1 MNLLRRVDVREL
13 LLCESQDELCYYFI
27 TSGTRKT
34 NHICTFPLSMVHSRK
49 SFKKEGYNMNT
60 PKNRKLFLELCKTK
74 KKKQMLL
81 IFGPTGAAILIL
93 LVFLLLRA
101 FSGNGDAKTVS
112 SDQPETL
119 EAESAG
125 VQESETQRFQEP
137 VSVTV
142 SMAGDCTL
150 GKDEAFNY
158 STSLNAYYDM
168 YGPAYFFQNVKSV
181 FDADDLTVVNFEGTL
196 TDSTARNGET
206 FAFKAPAE
214 YAEIL
219 TDGGVEAV
227 NVANNHSHDYGDQGF
242 ADTKENL
249 KKAGITTF
257 GYNETALMEVKGVKI
272 GLVGIYELHDHLE
285 REHQVRVNIQKV
297 RAEGA
302 DLVFVVFHWGNEK
315 DTVPDANQVTLAK
328 LAIDNGADLVVGHH
342 AHVLQGVTTY
352 KGKTIA
358 YGLGNF
364 CFGGNSA
371 PSDMDTMIFQQ
382 TFTLDTDGSV
392 TSEEPNLIPCR
403 ISSDYYI
410 NNYQPTPATGDEAD
424 RILQKIRERSE
435 GLG

>member
-1 MNLLRRVDVREL
+1 M
-13 LLCESQDELCYYFI
+13 S
-27 TSGTRKT
+27 
-34 NHICTFPLSMVHSRK
+34 
-49 SFKKEGYNMNT
+49 T
-60 PKNRKLFLELCKTK
+60 PKNKKLFLELCKTK

-93 LVFLLLRA
+93 LVFLVLRA
-101 FSGNGDAKTVS
+101 FSGNDDAKTVS
-112 SDQPETL
+112 NDQPETL
-119 EAESAG
+119 KAEDAG
-125 VQESETQRFQEP
+125 IQESETQRFQEP
-137 VSVTV
+137 VSVTI

-181 FDADDLTVVNFEGTL
+181 FDADDLTIVNFEGTL

-257 GYNETALMEVKGVKI
+257 GYNETALMEVNGVKI

-302 DLVFVVFHWGNEK
+302 DLVFVIFHWGNEK

-424 RILQKIRERSE
+424 RILQKIRKRSE
-435 GLG
+435 GLVQ

>member
-1 MNLLRRVDVREL
+1 M
-13 LLCESQDELCYYFI
+13 I
-27 TSGTRKT
+27 
-34 NHICTFPLSMVHSRK
+34 HSRK

-93 LVFLLLRA
+93 LVFLVLRA
-101 FSGNGDAKTVS
+101 FSGNDDAKTVS
-112 SDQPETL
+112 NDQPETL
-119 EAESAG
+119 KAEDAG
-125 VQESETQRFQEP
+125 IQESETQRFQEP
-137 VSVTV
+137 VSVTI

-181 FDADDLTVVNFEGTL
+181 FDADDLTIVNFEGTL

-328 LAIDNGADLVVGHH
+328 LAIDDGADLVVGHH

-403 ISSDYYI
+403 ISSDYSI

>member
-1 MNLLRRVDVREL
+1 
-13 LLCESQDELCYYFI
+13 
-27 TSGTRKT
+27 
-34 NHICTFPLSMVHSRK
+34 
-49 SFKKEGYNMNT
+49 MNT

-112 SDQPETL
+112 NDQPETL
-119 EAESAG
+119 KAEDAG
-125 VQESETQRFQEP
+125 MQESETQRFQEP
-137 VSVTV
+137 VSVTI

-181 FDADDLTVVNFEGTL
+181 FDADDLTIVNFEGTL

-424 RILQKIRERSE
+424 RILQKIHDRSQ
-435 GLG
+435 GLE

>member
-285 REHQVRVNIQKV
+285 REHQIRVNIQKV

-410 NNYQPTPATGDEAD
+410 NNYQPTPATEDEAE
-424 RILQKIRERSE
+424 RILQKIHDRSE
-435 GLG
+435 GLE

>member
-1 MNLLRRVDVREL
+1 
-13 LLCESQDELCYYFI
+13 
-27 TSGTRKT
+27 
-34 NHICTFPLSMVHSRK
+34 
-49 SFKKEGYNMNT
+49 MNT

-101 FSGNGDAKTVS
+101 FSENGDAKTVS
-112 SDQPETL
+112 NDQPETL

-125 VQESETQRFQEP
+125 IQESETQRFQEP

-168 YGPAYFFQNVKSV
+168 YGPTYFFQNVKSV
-181 FDADDLTVVNFEGTL
+181 FDADDLTIVNFEGTL

-371 PSDMDTMIFQQ
+371 PSDMDTMVFQQ

-424 RILQKIRERSE
+424 RILQKIHDRSE

>member
-1 MNLLRRVDVREL
+1 
-13 LLCESQDELCYYFI
+13 
-27 TSGTRKT
+27 
-34 NHICTFPLSMVHSRK
+34 
-49 SFKKEGYNMNT
+49 MNT

-112 SDQPETL
+112 NDQPETL
-119 EAESAG
+119 KAEDAG
-125 VQESETQRFQEP
+125 MQESETQRFQEP
-137 VSVTV
+137 VSVTI

-181 FDADDLTVVNFEGTL
+181 FDADDLTIVNFEGTL

-227 NVANNHSHDYGDQGF
+227 NVAKNHSHDYGDQGF

-257 GYNETALMEVKGVKI
+257 GYNETALIEVKGVKI

-371 PSDMDTMIFQQ
+371 PSDMDTMVFQQ

-424 RILQKIRERSE
+424 RILQKIHDRSE

>member
-1 MNLLRRVDVREL
+1 
-13 LLCESQDELCYYFI
+13 
-27 TSGTRKT
+27 
-34 NHICTFPLSMVHSRK
+34 
-49 SFKKEGYNMNT
+49 MNT
-60 PKNRKLFLELCKTK
+60 LKNRKLFLELCKTK

-101 FSGNGDAKTVS
+101 FSGNGDAKTIS
-112 SDQPETL
+112 NDQPETL
-119 EAESAG
+119 KAESAG
-125 VQESETQRFQEP
+125 IQESETQRFQEP

-371 PSDMDTMIFQQ
+371 PSDMDTMVFQQ
-382 TFTLDTDGSV
+382 TFTLDIDGSV
-392 TSEEPNLIPCR
+392 TSKEPNLIPCR

-424 RILQKIRERSE
+424 RILQKIHDRSE

>member
-1 MNLLRRVDVREL
+1 MNLLHRADACEL
-13 LLCESQDELCYYFI
+13 LRCESQDELCYYFI
-27 TSGTRKT
+27 TSGIRKT

-112 SDQPETL
+112 NDQPETL
-119 EAESAG
+119 KAESAG
-125 VQESETQRFQEP
+125 IQESETQRFQEP

-315 DTVPDANQVTLAK
+315 DTVPDENQVTLAK

>member
-1 MNLLRRVDVREL
+1 M
-13 LLCESQDELCYYFI
+13 I
-27 TSGTRKT
+27 
-34 NHICTFPLSMVHSRK
+34 HSRK
-49 SFKKEGYNMNT
+49 SFKKEGYNMST
-60 PKNRKLFLELCKTK
+60 PKNKKLFLELCKTK

-93 LVFLLLRA
+93 LVFLVLRA
-101 FSGNGDAKTVS
+101 FSGNDDAKTVS
-112 SDQPETL
+112 NDQPETL
-119 EAESAG
+119 KAEDAG
-125 VQESETQRFQEP
+125 IQESETQRFQEP
-137 VSVTV
+137 VSVTI

-181 FDADDLTVVNFEGTL
+181 FDADDLTIVNFEGTL

-403 ISSDYYI
+403 ISSDYSI

>member
-1 MNLLRRVDVREL
+1 
-13 LLCESQDELCYYFI
+13 
-27 TSGTRKT
+27 
-34 NHICTFPLSMVHSRK
+34 
-49 SFKKEGYNMNT
+49 MNT

-112 SDQPETL
+112 NDQPETL
-119 EAESAG
+119 KAEDAG
-125 VQESETQRFQEP
+125 MQESETQRFQEP
-137 VSVTV
+137 VSVTI

-181 FDADDLTVVNFEGTL
+181 FDADDLTIVNFEGTL

-424 RILQKIRERSE
+424 RILQKIHDRSE

>member
-1 MNLLRRVDVREL
+1 M
-13 LLCESQDELCYYFI
+13 S
-27 TSGTRKT
+27 
-34 NHICTFPLSMVHSRK
+34 
-49 SFKKEGYNMNT
+49 T
-60 PKNRKLFLELCKTK
+60 PKNKKLFLELCKTK

-93 LVFLLLRA
+93 LVFLVLRA
-101 FSGNGDAKTVS
+101 FSGNDDAKTVS
-112 SDQPETL
+112 NDQPETL
-119 EAESAG
+119 KAEDAG
-125 VQESETQRFQEP
+125 IQESETQRFQEP
-137 VSVTV
+137 VSVTI

-181 FDADDLTVVNFEGTL
+181 FDADDLTIVNFEGTL

-382 TFTLDTDGSV
+382 TFTLDTDGGV

-410 NNYQPTPATGDEAD
+410 NNYQPTPATGDEAN

>member
-1 MNLLRRVDVREL
+1 M
-13 LLCESQDELCYYFI
+13 S
-27 TSGTRKT
+27 
-34 NHICTFPLSMVHSRK
+34 
-49 SFKKEGYNMNT
+49 T
-60 PKNRKLFLELCKTK
+60 PKNKKLFLELCKTK

-93 LVFLLLRA
+93 LIFLVLRA
-101 FSGNGDAKTVS
+101 FSGNDDAKTVS
-112 SDQPETL
+112 NDQPETL
-119 EAESAG
+119 KAEDAG
-125 VQESETQRFQEP
+125 MQESETQRFQEP
-137 VSVTV
+137 VSVTI

-181 FDADDLTVVNFEGTL
+181 FDADDLTIVNFEGTL

-403 ISSDYYI
+403 ISSDYSI

>member
-1 MNLLRRVDVREL
+1 
-13 LLCESQDELCYYFI
+13 
-27 TSGTRKT
+27 
-34 NHICTFPLSMVHSRK
+34 
-49 SFKKEGYNMNT
+49 MNT
-60 PKNRKLFLELCKTK
+60 PKSRKLFLELCKTK

-112 SDQPETL
+112 NDQPETL

-125 VQESETQRFQEP
+125 IQESETQRFQEP

-181 FDADDLTVVNFEGTL
+181 FDADDLTIVNFEGTL

-371 PSDMDTMIFQQ
+371 PSDMDTMVFQQ
-382 TFTLDTDGSV
+382 TFTLDIDGSV
-392 TSEEPNLIPCR
+392 TSKEPNLIPCR

-424 RILQKIRERSE
+424 RILQKIHDRSE

>member
-1 MNLLRRVDVREL
+1 
-13 LLCESQDELCYYFI
+13 
-27 TSGTRKT
+27 
-34 NHICTFPLSMVHSRK
+34 
-49 SFKKEGYNMNT
+49 MNT
-60 PKNRKLFLELCKTK
+60 PKSRKLFLELCKTK

-112 SDQPETL
+112 NDQPETL
-119 EAESAG
+119 KAESANI
-125 VQESETQRFQEP
+125 QESETQRFQEP

-181 FDADDLTVVNFEGTL
+181 FDADDLTIVNFEGTL

-315 DTVPDANQVTLAK
+315 DTVPDENQVTLAK

-364 CFGGNSA
+364 CFGGNSS

-382 TFTLDTDGSV
+382 TFTLGTDGSV

-403 ISSDYYI
+403 ISSDYSI

-424 RILQKIRERSE
+424 RILQKIRDRSE

>member
-1 MNLLRRVDVREL
+1 
-13 LLCESQDELCYYFI
+13 
-27 TSGTRKT
+27 
-34 NHICTFPLSMVHSRK
+34 
-49 SFKKEGYNMNT
+49 MNT

-93 LVFLLLRA
+93 LVFLVLRA
-101 FSGNGDAKTVS
+101 FSGNDDAKTVS
-112 SDQPETL
+112 NDQPETL
-119 EAESAG
+119 KAEDAG
-125 VQESETQRFQEP
+125 IQESETQRFQEP
-137 VSVTV
+137 VSVTI

-181 FDADDLTVVNFEGTL
+181 FDADDLTIVNFEGTL

-371 PSDMDTMIFQQ
+371 PSDMDTMVFQQ

-424 RILQKIRERSE
+424 RILQKIHDRSE

>member
-1 MNLLRRVDVREL
+1 
-13 LLCESQDELCYYFI
+13 
-27 TSGTRKT
+27 
-34 NHICTFPLSMVHSRK
+34 
-49 SFKKEGYNMNT
+49 MNT

-112 SDQPETL
+112 NDQPETL
-119 EAESAG
+119 KAESAG
-125 VQESETQRFQEP
+125 IQESETQRFQEP

-168 YGPAYFFQNVKSV
+168 YGPTYFFQNVKSV

-371 PSDMDTMIFQQ
+371 PSDMDTMVFQQ

-424 RILQKIRERSE
+424 RILQKIHDRSE

>member
-112 SDQPETL
+112 NDQPETL
-119 EAESAG
+119 KAESADI
-125 VQESETQRFQEP
+125 QESETQRFQEP

-181 FDADDLTVVNFEGTL
+181 FDADDLTIVNFEGTL

-257 GYNETALMEVKGVKI
+257 GYNETALIEVKGVKI

-371 PSDMDTMIFQQ
+371 PSDMDTMVFQQ

-424 RILQKIRERSE
+424 RILQKIHDRSE

>member
-1 MNLLRRVDVREL
+1 
-13 LLCESQDELCYYFI
+13 
-27 TSGTRKT
+27 
-34 NHICTFPLSMVHSRK
+34 
-49 SFKKEGYNMNT
+49 MNT

-112 SDQPETL
+112 NDQPETL
-119 EAESAG
+119 KAESAG
-125 VQESETQRFQEP
+125 IQESETQHFQEP

-364 CFGGNSA
+364 GFGGNSA
-371 PSDMDTMIFQQ
+371 PSDMDTMVFQQ
-382 TFTLDTDGSV
+382 TFILDTDGSV

-424 RILQKIRERSE
+424 RILQKIHDRSE

>member
-1 MNLLRRVDVREL
+1 
-13 LLCESQDELCYYFI
+13 
-27 TSGTRKT
+27 
-34 NHICTFPLSMVHSRK
+34 
-49 SFKKEGYNMNT
+49 MNT

-112 SDQPETL
+112 NDQPETL
-119 EAESAG
+119 EAKSAG
-125 VQESETQRFQEP
+125 IQESETQRFQEP

-181 FDADDLTVVNFEGTL
+181 FDADDLTIVNFEGTL

-219 TDGGVEAV
+219 TAGGVEAV

-257 GYNETALMEVKGVKI
+257 GYNETAL
-272 GLVGIYELHDHLE
+272 
-285 REHQVRVNIQKV
+285 
-297 RAEGA
+297 
-302 DLVFVVFHWGNEK
+302 
-315 DTVPDANQVTLAK
+315 
-328 LAIDNGADLVVGHH
+328 
-342 AHVLQGVTTY
+342 
-352 KGKTIA
+352 
-358 YGLGNF
+358 
-364 CFGGNSA
+364 
-371 PSDMDTMIFQQ
+371 
-382 TFTLDTDGSV
+382 
-392 TSEEPNLIPCR
+392 
-403 ISSDYYI
+403 
-410 NNYQPTPATGDEAD
+410 
-424 RILQKIRERSE
+424 
-435 GLG
+435 

>member
-112 SDQPETL
+112 NDQPETL
-119 EAESAG
+119 KAESADI
-125 VQESETQRFQEP
+125 QESETQRFQEP

-181 FDADDLTVVNFEGTL
+181 FDADDLTIVNFEGTL

-257 GYNETALMEVKGVKI
+257 GYNETALIEVKGVKI

-342 AHVLQGVTTY
+342 AHVLQGVTTS

-364 CFGGNSA
+364 CFGGKSA
-371 PSDMDTMIFQQ
+371 PSDMDTMVFQQ

-424 RILQKIRERSE
+424 RILQKIHDRSE

>member
-1 MNLLRRVDVREL
+1 
-13 LLCESQDELCYYFI
+13 
-27 TSGTRKT
+27 
-34 NHICTFPLSMVHSRK
+34 
-49 SFKKEGYNMNT
+49 MNT

-112 SDQPETL
+112 NDQPETL
-119 EAESAG
+119 KAESADI
-125 VQESETQRFQEP
+125 QESETQRFQEP

-181 FDADDLTVVNFEGTL
+181 FDADDLTIVNFEGTL

-382 TFTLDTDGSV
+382 TFTLGTDGSV

-424 RILQKIRERSE
+424 RILQKIHDRSE

>member
-1 MNLLRRVDVREL
+1 MNLLHRADACEL
-13 LLCESQDELCYYFI
+13 LRCESQDELCYYFI

-101 FSGNGDAKTVS
+101 LSGNGDAKTVS
-112 SDQPETL
+112 NDQPETL

-125 VQESETQRFQEP
+125 IQESETQRFQEP

-181 FDADDLTVVNFEGTL
+181 FDADDLTIVNFEGTL

-219 TDGGVEAV
+219 TAGGVEAV

-403 ISSDYYI
+403 ISSDYSI

>member
-101 FSGNGDAKTVS
+101 LSGNGDAKTVS
-112 SDQPETL
+112 NDQPETL

-125 VQESETQRFQEP
+125 IQESETQRFQEP

-181 FDADDLTVVNFEGTL
+181 FDADDLTIVNFEGTL

-435 GLG
+435 ELG

>member
-1 MNLLRRVDVREL
+1 
-13 LLCESQDELCYYFI
+13 
-27 TSGTRKT
+27 
-34 NHICTFPLSMVHSRK
+34 
-49 SFKKEGYNMNT
+49 MNT

-112 SDQPETL
+112 NDQPETL
-119 EAESAG
+119 KAESAG
-125 VQESETQRFQEP
+125 IQESETQRFKEP

-435 GLG
+435 ELG

>member
-1 MNLLRRVDVREL
+1 M
-13 LLCESQDELCYYFI
+13 S
-27 TSGTRKT
+27 
-34 NHICTFPLSMVHSRK
+34 
-49 SFKKEGYNMNT
+49 T
-60 PKNRKLFLELCKTK
+60 PKNKKLFLELCKTK

-93 LVFLLLRA
+93 LIFLVLRA
-101 FSGNGDAKTVS
+101 FSGNDDAKTVS
-112 SDQPETL
+112 NDQPETL
-119 EAESAG
+119 KAEDAG
-125 VQESETQRFQEP
+125 IQESETQRFQEP
-137 VSVTV
+137 VSVTI

-181 FDADDLTVVNFEGTL
+181 FDADDLTIVNFEGTL

-257 GYNETALMEVKGVKI
+257 GYNETALMEVNGVKI

-403 ISSDYYI
+403 ISSDYSI

>member
-112 SDQPETL
+112 NDQPETL
-119 EAESAG
+119 KAESADI
-125 VQESETQRFQEP
+125 QESETQRFQEP

-181 FDADDLTVVNFEGTL
+181 FDADDLTIVNFEGTL

-382 TFTLDTDGSV
+382 TFTLNTNGSV

-424 RILQKIRERSE
+424 RILQKIHDRSE

>member
-424 RILQKIRERSE
+424 RILQKIHDRSE

>member
-1 MNLLRRVDVREL
+1 M
-13 LLCESQDELCYYFI
+13 S
-27 TSGTRKT
+27 
-34 NHICTFPLSMVHSRK
+34 
-49 SFKKEGYNMNT
+49 T
-60 PKNRKLFLELCKTK
+60 PKNKKLFLELCKTK

-93 LVFLLLRA
+93 LVFLVLRA
-101 FSGNGDAKTVS
+101 FSGNDDAKTVS
-112 SDQPETL
+112 NDQPETL
-119 EAESAG
+119 KAEDAG
-125 VQESETQRFQEP
+125 IQESETQRFQEP
-137 VSVTV
+137 VSVTI

-181 FDADDLTVVNFEGTL
+181 FDADDLTIVNFEGTL

-328 LAIDNGADLVVGHH
+328 LAIDDGADLVVGHH

-410 NNYQPTPATGDEAD
+410 NNYQPTPATGDEVN
-424 RILQKIRERSE
+424 RILQKIQERSE
-435 GLG
+435 GL

>member
-1 MNLLRRVDVREL
+1 
-13 LLCESQDELCYYFI
+13 
-27 TSGTRKT
+27 
-34 NHICTFPLSMVHSRK
+34 
-49 SFKKEGYNMNT
+49 MNT

-112 SDQPETL
+112 NDQPETL
-119 EAESAG
+119 KAESAG
-125 VQESETQRFQEP
+125 IQESETQRFQEP

-181 FDADDLTVVNFEGTL
+181 FDADDLTIVNFEGTL

-315 DTVPDANQVTLAK
+315 DTVPDANQVTLAR

-371 PSDMDTMIFQQ
+371 PSDMDTMVFQQ
-382 TFTLDTDGSV
+382 TFTLGTDGSV

-424 RILQKIRERSE
+424 RILQKIHDRSE

>member
-1 MNLLRRVDVREL
+1 M
-13 LLCESQDELCYYFI
+13 S
-27 TSGTRKT
+27 
-34 NHICTFPLSMVHSRK
+34 
-49 SFKKEGYNMNT
+49 T
-60 PKNRKLFLELCKTK
+60 PKNKKLFLELCKTK

-93 LVFLLLRA
+93 LVFLVLRA
-101 FSGNGDAKTVS
+101 FSGNDDAKTVS
-112 SDQPETL
+112 NDQPETL
-119 EAESAG
+119 KAEDAG
-125 VQESETQRFQEP
+125 IQESETQRFQEP
-137 VSVTV
+137 VSVTI

-181 FDADDLTVVNFEGTL
+181 FDADDLTIVNFEGTL

-328 LAIDNGADLVVGHH
+328 LAIDDGADLVVGHH

-403 ISSDYYI
+403 ISSDYSI

>member
-1 MNLLRRVDVREL
+1 
-13 LLCESQDELCYYFI
+13 
-27 TSGTRKT
+27 
-34 NHICTFPLSMVHSRK
+34 
-49 SFKKEGYNMNT
+49 MNT

-112 SDQPETL
+112 NDQPETL
-119 EAESAG
+119 KAEDAG
-125 VQESETQRFQEP
+125 MQESETQRFQEP
-137 VSVTV
+137 VSVTI

-181 FDADDLTVVNFEGTL
+181 FDADDLTIVNFEGTL

-285 REHQVRVNIQKV
+285 REHQVLVNIQKV

-424 RILQKIRERSE
+424 RILQKIHDRSE
-435 GLG
+435 GLE